1 MIKISCTQ
9 IATLTFVVPPGT
21 EGVLQRAIFTPGTT
35 WAELQVRVPTPSLT
49 NAPFKHWSLTC
60 NGDPIAPGQKF
71 EASTTIYGVFDGT
84 VVVTAQTGTE
94 PAQFQI
100 PVVPGTTIRK
110 VIDEL
115 PKIKKAD
122 YSFVCWS
129 LDGTNAVDP
138 LHRITEATTLNAVW
152 VDISNTIEITF
163 ATGDLFQPMEPLRV
177 TPGTQWTAIA
187 GSIRYPTPAANNCVF
202 KNWSRSAGG
211 AAIEAGALFNENT
224 TIYAVGER
232 ASEFINITF
241 NSQGG
246 SGVNPLINQPKGI
259 LYGYVRQLI
268 DDPVRHSDAD
278 RFDWFAGWA
287 EAPLAD
293 AELDPSYAFQQT
305 TTLYAQWVTRIDVT
319 IKNNG
324 PDRVV
329 SKEAN
334 YWPYSELLGEI
345 ECEQEHIPEKHT
357 FKHWSLTADGPDM
370 GTEGKIGADT
380 NVYAVYEPYAVITP
394 DMQGGAGSSAV
405 EVPAGTTWA
414 EVKEKV
420 TAPTLD
426 EYEFKHWSLTVDGE
440 AIDDEHQ
447 FEGSVTIYAVWA
459 PLFTV
464 ITPDMQ
470 GGTGSEAVKVAI
482 NSTWATVK
490 DQITAPTLAEN
501 TFKHWS
507 LTLGGEAISDEY
519 AFTTGEATIYAVWIP
534 YATIVIDSKGGSEQ
548 ASFKVP
554 GNTTWTEAKGQVTTP
569 TKEENTFSHWSLT
582 DGGAV
587 IEEGYEFAPGS
598 TTTIYAVWTPYAVI
612 TPDMQG
618 GTGSAEVKVPSGTTW
633 ATVKGMLTAPTLSEN
648 TFKHWS
654 LNPGGAVIEDT
665 HAFTGATTIYAVYDP
680 YAVITPDMQGGAGSS
695 VVKVPINTTWAT
707 VKSMLTEPTL
717 ADNEF
722 KHWSLTQGG
731 GAIDEGHQFAGE
743 VTIYAVWTP
752 YAVITPDMQGGTGS
766 TVVKVP
772 DGTTWATV
780 KGMLTE
786 PTLADNE
793 FKHWSLSVGGEAIEE
808 DHAFSGA
815 VTIYAV
821 WIPYVEL
828 TFSTGGGSEV
838 DAIKV
843 PSGSTW
849 GDVKA
854 RVGTTT
860 RDEYT
865 FAHWSLTDSGVVVP
879 DEHQFTSAT
888 TIYAVWTALY
898 ATITPDMQGGTGSAP
913 VKVSVGATWATV
925 KSQFTEPTLA
935 ENTFKHWSLTVGGEV
950 IPEEHV
956 FNEAT
961 TIYAVW
967 TPYVELTFVTGGGSA
982 VSAIKVPSGSQWSAI
997 KGQVG
1002 ETSQEGYRFD
1012 RWSLSDGGEV
1022 VPETTAFTAASTPI
1036 YAVFIKTW
1044 VVTFDANGG
1053 SPQHEP
1059 ITVDDGTTW
1068 GQIKDQV
1075 ENPTKEDYEF
1085 LGWSVVS

>member
-9 IATLTFVVPPGT
+9 VATLTVVVPPGT
-21 EGVLQRAIFTPGTT
+21 EGTIQRAIFKPGTT
-35 WAELQVRVPTPSLT
+35 WTELQTRVPTPSLT
-49 NAPFKHWSLTC
+49 NAPFQHWSLTC

-71 EASTTIYGVFDGT
+71 ETSTTIYGVFEGT

-100 PVVPGTTIRK
+100 PVVPGTTVRN

-115 PKIKKAD
+115 PKLKKAD
-122 YSFVCWS
+122 HSFVCWS

-138 LHRITEATTLNAVW
+138 LHRVTAATTLNAVW
-152 VDISNTIEITF
+152 VDNSNTIQLTF

-177 TPGTQWTAIA
+177 APGTQWTAIA
-187 GSIRYPTPAANNCVF
+187 GSILYPTPAANNCVF

-224 TIYAVGER
+224 TIYAVGDR
-232 ASEFINITF
+232 ASEFINIMF

-246 SGVNPLINQPKGI
+246 SGVNPLVNQPKGI

-268 DDPVRHSDAD
+268 EDPVRHTDAD

-293 AELDPSYAFQQT
+293 DELDAGHAFQQT

-324 PDRVV
+324 ADRVV

-334 YWPYSELLGEI
+334 YWPYSDLLGQI
-345 ECEQEHIPEKHT
+345 ECEPEGIPEKHT

-394 DMQGGAGSSAV
+394 DMQGGTGSAAV

-414 EVKEKV
+414 EVKEQI
-420 TAPTLD
+420 TDPTLD
-426 EYEFKHWSLTVDGE
+426 EYTFKHWSLTADGE
-440 AIDDEHQ
+440 AIDDEHE
-447 FEGSVTIYAVWA
+447 FEGEVTIYAVWT
-459 PLFTV
+459 PLYTV

-470 GGTGSEAVKVAI
+470 GGTGSEAVKVDI
-482 NSTWATVK
+482 NSTWAAVK
-490 DQITAPTLAEN
+490 DQITAPTLTDN

-507 LTLGGEAISDEY
+507 LTAGGEAISDEY
-519 AFTTGEATIYAVWIP
+519 VFTTGAATIYAVWIP

-554 GNTTWTEAKGQVTTP
+554 GNTTWTKAKGQVTTP

-582 DGGAV
+582 DGGTV
-587 IEEGYEFAPGS
+587 VDEGHQFAPGS

-618 GTGSAEVKVPSGTTW
+618 GTGSTEVKVPSGTTW

-654 LNPGGAVIEDT
+654 LSI
-665 HAFTGATTIYAVYDP
+665 
-680 YAVITPDMQGGAGSS
+680 
-695 VVKVPINTTWAT
+695 
-707 VKSMLTEPTL
+707 
-717 ADNEF
+717 
-722 KHWSLTQGG
+722 
-731 GAIDEGHQFAGE
+731 
-743 VTIYAVWTP
+743 
-752 YAVITPDMQGGTGS
+752 
-766 TVVKVP
+766 
-772 DGTTWATV
+772 
-780 KGMLTE
+780 
-786 PTLADNE
+786 
-793 FKHWSLSVGGEAIEE
+793 GGEAIEE
-808 DHAFSGA
+808 DHVFSGA

-828 TFSTGGGSEV
+828 TFVTGGGTAV

-849 GDVKA
+849 GDVKEQ
-854 RVGTTT
+854 VGTTT
-860 RDEYT
+860 RDEYD
-865 FAHWSLTDSGVVVP
+865 FAHWSLTDGGVVVP
-879 DEHQFTSAT
+879 DEHEFTAAT

-898 ATITPDMQGGTGSAP
+898 ATITPDMQGGTGSSP

-925 KSQFTEPTLA
+925 KSQFTAPTKE
-935 ENTFKHWSLTVGGEV
+935 ENTFKHWSLTTDGEV
-950 IPEEHV
+950 IPDGHV

-982 VSAIKVPSGSQWSAI
+982 VSAIKVPSGSLWSAV

-1002 ETSQEGYRFD
+1002 ETSQAGYRFD

-1022 VPETTAFTAASTPI
+1022 VPEATAFTAASTPI
-1036 YAVFIKTW
+1036 YAVFVKTW

-1053 SPQHEP
+1053 SPQQDP

-1068 GQIKDQV
+1068 GQIKEQV
-1075 ENPTKEDYEF
+1075 QNPTKSGYEF